1 MDFFI
6 FGKVEMVEYS
16 FGGLVVGFYDI
27 LDVFIEDSNVV
38 VSKIE
43 LLDVYLENF
52 DNEEIS

>member
-1 MDFFI
+1 
-6 FGKVEMVEYS
+6 MVEYS

>member
-16 FGGLVVGFYDI
+16 FIGLVVGFYDI